1 MGAGK
6 RRRGGNTVS
15 ERGCKKGSGG
25 QALERNSGGAK
36 DHGVKKKAVKKR
48 LDREGG
54 VEIRWPPVTRGA

>member
-15 ERGCKKGSGG
+15 ERGCKKGGGG

-48 LDREGG
+48 LDGEGG
-54 VEIRWPPVTRGA
+54 V